1 MSRKNRTDVVAAARI
16 MFAEKGFHGTSM
28 RDLGKKLGLMGS
40 SLYSHVVS
48 KDELLVDVVR
58 EASSRFQALADEV
71 TTMSGTA
78 NERLSRL
85 VHGHLQILVEDP
97 HQARTFLNETRFL
110 PEPERDKAVTMFD
123 RYQQVF
129 RDVLSNGCAAGEFRS
144 DLDVHLAANLVLS
157 LLNGTQRWFN
167 ADGALNVDSLALEV
181 HYLLTLGLNPNPKAN
196 VA

>member
-16 MFAEKGFHGTSM
+16 MFAEQGFHGTSM

-58 EASSRFQALADEV
+58 EASSRLQALADEV
-71 TTMSGTA
+71 ATMSGTA

-110 PEPERDKAVTMFD
+110 PEPERDKAVAMFD

-129 RDVLSNGCAAGEFRS
+129 RDVLSSGCVSGEFRS

-181 HYLLTLGLNPNPKAN
+181 HFLLTLGLNPNPDAN

>member
-1 MSRKNRTDVVAAARI
+1 
-16 MFAEKGFHGTSM
+16 MFAEQGFHGTSM

-71 TTMSGTA
+71 VTMSGTA

-129 RDVLSNGCAAGEFRS
+129 RDVLSSGCVNGEFRS

-167 ADGALNVDSLALEV
+167 ADGALNVDSLASEV
-181 HYLLTLGLNPNPKAN
+181 HFLLTLGLNPNPDAN

>member
-1 MSRKNRTDVVAAARI
+1 
-16 MFAEKGFHGTSM
+16 MFAEQGFHGTSM

-71 TTMSGTA
+71 ATMSGTA

-85 VHGHLQILVEDP
+85 VHGHLHILVEDP

-129 RDVLSNGCAAGEFRS
+129 RDVLSSGCAAGEFRS
-144 DLDVHLAANLVLS
+144 DLNVQLAANLVLS

-167 ADGALNVDSLALEV
+167 VDGALSVDSLAMEV
-181 HYLLTLGLNPNPKAN
+181 HFLLTLGLSPDPEVNA
-196 VA
+196 A